1 MRPVVKQNWKPILL
15 LIVLSPFLAEIISG
29 ATPLPQFFLPG
40 IFFGYVLGL
49 YGLQVLVI
57 REVAIRWKLG
67 LLGLWC
73 LGLVYGLYNEG
84 LRTETLFYP
93 LPAPLEE
100 FFAYGVVG
108 GVRVPFTVW
117 ISAWHGLF
125 SVVTPILLVEYL
137 FPDKAR
143 QPWLPL
149 KAIWSV
155 AVLSIATAVAY
166 FVFLGDEASTQPT
179 ATLAAHLGFM
189 VVAALLLSVAAG
201 KLPRT
206 PRITANRQGKSFTWR
221 RLWSGALLYAVMVVV
236 PEILAQSKIP
246 RAAVRALSRRGR
258 DGGCV
263 GGGSPSGSNPRAGG
277 RIRPW
282 RQYRSSRTFRGGWGA
297 PRQSH
302 VGGIERPVHRR
313 VHHRPGA
320 HQAKRAAVLD
330 GRDGHP
336 RRSLR
341 VSVQPD
347 AEETRQWGTE
357 PRPFQ
362 R

>member
-1 MRPVVKQNWKPILL
+1 MGPVVKQNWKPILL

-29 ATPLPQFFLPG
+29 STPLPQFFLPG

-84 LRTETLFYP
+84 LRTESLFYP
-93 LPAPLEE
+93 FYAPLEE
-100 FFAYGVVG
+100 FSAYGLVG

-149 KAIWSV
+149 KATWSV
-155 AVLSIATAVAY
+155 AVLSVATAVAY
-166 FVFLGDEASTQPT
+166 FVFLGDEASTQPS
-179 ATLAAHLGFM
+179 ATLGAHLGFM
-189 VVAALLLSVAAG
+189 VVAALLLSVVAG

-206 PRITANRQGKSFTWR
+206 PRITANRQGKSFTWS
-221 RLWSGALLYAVMVVV
+221 RLWSGALLYVVLVIV

-246 RAAVRALSRRGR
+246 WPLFVLYLASVATVAVWAVARHRETTREQAVVFVLGAGTAQAVLSVVAGVLIGNIMWAASSVLFTAVFTTAL
-258 DGGCV
+258 V
-263 GGGSPSGSNPRAGG
+263 
-277 RIRPW
+277 RIR
-282 RQYRSSRTFRGGWGA
+282 RKERRSSTAGMRY
-297 PRQSH
+297 
-302 VGGIERPVHRR
+302 
-313 VHHRPGA
+313 
-320 HQAKRAAVLD
+320 L
-330 GRDGHP
+330 
-336 RRSLR
+336 
-341 VSVQPD
+341 
-347 AEETRQWGTE
+347 
-357 PRPFQ
+357 
-362 R
+362 

>member
-93 LPAPLEE
+93 LYAPLED
-100 FFAYGVVG
+100 FGAYGVVG

-149 KAIWSV
+149 KATWSV
-155 AVLSIATAVAY
+155 AVLSVATAVAY
-166 FVFLGDEASTQPT
+166 FVFLGDEASTQPS
-179 ATLAAHLGFM
+179 ATLGAHLGFM
-189 VVAALLLSVAAG
+189 VVAALLLSVVAG

-206 PRITANRQGKSFTWR
+206 PRITANSQGKSFTWS
-221 RLWSGALLYAVMVVV
+221 RLWSGALLYVVTVVV

-246 RAAVRALSRRGR
+246 WPLFVLYLAPVATVAVWAVARHREATREQAVVFVLGASTAQAVLS
-258 DGGCV
+258 V
-263 GGGSPSGSNPRAGG
+263 
-277 RIRPW
+277 
-282 RQYRSSRTFRGGWGA
+282 
-297 PRQSH
+297 
-302 VGGIERPVHRR
+302 V
-313 VHHRPGA
+313 
-320 HQAKRAAVLD
+320 AAVLI
-330 GRDGHP
+330 GNIIWAASIILFTAVFATALVRI
-336 RRSLR
+336 RRKERWS
-341 VSVQPD
+341 ST
-347 AEETRQWGTE
+347 AEMGTSE
-357 PRPFQ
+357 VH
-362 R
+362 